1 MCIPPLEIYYYLSSM
16 ALFVNNFVY
25 YNGGKSNQNFIKAQ
39 KTPEP
44 RLNFFL
50 IVIKYQLYLCFFEH
64 ALANF
69 FFSLLPKYVIHIHV

>member
-44 RLNFFL
+44 RLNFFSHFDK
-50 IVIKYQLYLCFFEH
+50 ISVVSMFF
-64 ALANF
+64 
-69 FFSLLPKYVIHIHV
+69 